1 MLGIGKFDRRITIQ
15 QTTDIRDEFG
25 AGVPAWST
33 FATVWANAAPSG
45 GNEKTEGQKITAT
58 GIVLFTIRY
67 IAGIDE
73 KMQIVYNG
81 DTYNI
86 TNIDEPDR
94 RRSLLIT
101 ANKKL

>member
-58 GIVLFTIRY
+58 GVVIFTIRY
-67 IAGIDE
+67 LSGVDE
-73 KMQIVYNG
+73 KMQILYQG
-81 DTYNI
+81 DYYNI

-94 RRSLLIT
+94 RKTLTIT
-101 ANKKL
+101 AQKKV